1 MEIADKWIQLGY
13 PIKTVLN
20 IVGILEATYYARRKN
35 QGKPKVYNGG
45 RPIPGYSMK
54 KDGQPVADEQI
65 KEWIHEYLADEEAAY
80 GYRKITV
87 CLRRDY
93 GLKINKKKVYRL
105 MKEENLL
112 HPQREKQ
119 RKYPRKLANNRE
131 ITASNQLWEMDVK
144 YGYIAGE
151 KRFFFLLSLIDVY
164 DRAIVDYHIGL
175 SCEGKHASQI
185 LQRALW
191 RRQQF
196 ENQERPVI
204 RTDNGPQFISHIFES
219 SCANFQVEH
228 ERIPPKTPNKN
239 AHIEAFHSILE
250 KECLERHEFES
261 YQQAYETVT
270 NYLLFYNQRRIHGSL
285 YDLSPVEFRQAVEE
299 QRVKPFVVKV

>member
-13 PIKTVLN
+13 QIKTVLK
-20 IVGILEATYYARRKN
+20 IVGLLEATYYARRKN
-35 QGKPKVYNGG
+35 RGKPKVYNGG

-54 KDGQPVADEQI
+54 TDGQPVADEQI

-87 CLRRDY
+87 CLRRDVE
-93 GLKINKKKVYRL
+93 LQINKKKVYRL

-131 ITASNQLWEMDVK
+131 IPASNQLWEMDVK

-151 KRFFFLLSLIDVY
+151 QRFFFLLSLIDVY
-164 DRAIVDYHIGL
+164 DRAIIDYHIGL
-175 SCEGKHASQI
+175 SCEGKHAAQI

-191 RRQQF
+191 RRNQF
-196 ENQERPVI
+196 EKQERPVI
-204 RTDNGPQFISHIFES
+204 RTDNGPQFISHTFES
-219 SCANFQVEH
+219 SCETFRVKH

-261 YQQAYETVT
+261 YQQAYET
-270 NYLLFYNQRRIHGSL
+270 
-285 YDLSPVEFRQAVEE
+285 
-299 QRVKPFVVKV
+299 

>member
-13 PIKTVLN
+13 AIKTVLK

-87 CLRRDY
+87 CLRRDF
-93 GLKINKKKVYRL
+93 GLQINKKKVYRL

-151 KRFFFLLSLIDVY
+151 QRFFFLLSLIDVY
-164 DRAIVDYHIGL
+164 DRAVVDYHIGL

-191 RRQQF
+191 KRQQF

-204 RTDNGPQFISHIFES
+204 RTDNGPQFISHLFES
-219 SCANFQVEH
+219 SCETFQVEH

-250 KECLERHEFES
+250 KECLERHEFGS
-261 YQQAYETVT
+261 YQHAYETVT

-285 YDLSPVEFRQAVEE
+285 YDLSPVEFRQALEQ

>member
-13 PIKTVLN
+13 AIKTVLK

-45 RPIPGYSMK
+45 RPFPGYSMK

-93 GLKINKKKVYRL
+93 GLQINKKKVYRL

-144 YGYIAGE
+144 YGFIAGE
-151 KRFFFLLSLIDVY
+151 QRFFFLLSLIDVY
-164 DRAIVDYHIGL
+164 DRAVVDYHIGL

-191 RRQQF
+191 RRQLF
-196 ENQERPVI
+196 GNQERPVI

-219 SCANFQVEH
+219 SCEAFQVTH

-285 YDLSPVEFRQAVEE
+285 YDLSPVEFRQALEQ